1 MNPTPLNP
9 PLPEP
14 KNIIPRAF
22 PGITPR
28 EIEELLFCSQIH
40 QYPPGTILTHEGQ
53 EESKFYI
60 LLTGQVEVTKTINN
74 AEKRQLKT
82 LQSGDFF
89 GEMALIHNAP
99 RAATVTTTETV
110 SVLEIEKEDFDSVL
124 RNSSSVSIAMV
135 REISSRLRENDKM
148 AIEDLRMRANE
159 LGLAY
164 EKLAEHELAR
174 REFLNNIAHELRT
187 PLMAAGGFLQ
197 LIQRGAITGTKLPDT
212 IDTISRNIQQITAL
226 VNDILFLQEMD
237 MILPKF
243 QPVDMGSLTR
253 EVIQKYQNI
262 AAANMVVQ
270 HLEIDPNLP
279 RVSGDPKTLERALM
293 SLVDN
298 AIKFSPNGGQVMV
311 AVYEENGTVVV
322 RVSDNGI
329 GIEREQLARIF
340 DRFYHIEKS
349 GEQLFRGVGL
359 GLPIANQVIKQHNG
373 RITVQSQPGQGST
386 FSLHLKALKVVF

>member
-99 RAATVTTTETV
+99 RAAIVTTTETV